1 MNPMLKK
8 SIIFSVIA
16 ALVLVPFG
24 PVLAAS
30 DDPFVDDD
38 PESLKMAVDI
48 VMVRPLGIAATLV
61 GTALCIVAFPFSALG
76 GDTST
81 PFEKL
86 VKDPYNFTFNRQL
99 GKF

>member
-1 MNPMLKK
+1 MIFMLKK
-8 SIIFSVIA
+8 GIIFFVIA
-16 ALVLVPFG
+16 AFVFVPAG
-24 PVLAAS
+24 SVMAAS
-30 DDPFVDDD
+30 DDPFTDDE

-48 VMVRPLGIAATLV
+48 ALVRPLGIAATLV
-61 GTALCIVAFPFSALG
+61 GSVLCIVAFPFSALG

-86 VKDPYNFTFNRQL
+86 VKDPFNFTFKRQL